1 VKKLHVGA
9 STLTNTIFAGSFL
22 KCGRVWAANKQD
34 ATIDA
39 ILAVAQHV
47 AQFGNPVEIRNAG
60 TGKIEYRITVEEVK
74 ETS

>member
-1 VKKLHVGA
+1 MKKLHVGA

-39 ILAVAQHV
+39 LLSVAQHV
-47 AQFGNPVEIRNAG
+47 VQLGKPVEISNAD

-74 ETS
+74 EIS